1 MVITKKMFP
10 NDLKDKILCNVKK
23 CQVTIHFIDGAI
35 IENKKT
41 NIRFI
46 QPFKVVFESKST
58 NPIKYLVAIIFNE
71 DLGSKQT
78 IFINSIGIA
87 NKCSISRLFKLVN
100 DSIN

>member
-1 MVITKKMFP
+1 M
-10 NDLKDKILCNVKK
+10 
-23 CQVTIHFIDGAI
+23 
-35 IENKKT
+35 
-41 NIRFI
+41 
-46 QPFKVVFESKST
+46 FESKST

-78 IFINSIGIA
+78 IFINSSGIA